1 MPRRLSFPGSPE
13 FSTFSV
19 RGATP
24 GAMGAAQ
31 ARRKRVNR
39 AKTLGELKASGY
51 RLRTVKDEMRENAI
65 RMLRSHEELFP
76 GIVGYE
82 STVIPGLVNAI
93 LSKHDFILLGLR
105 GQAKTRILRGLVRFL
120 DEQVPV
126 VTGTETNDDPL
137 APVSRKGRE
146 MVASLGDATPVEW
159 LPREARYREKLA
171 TPDVTIADLIGD
183 IDPIKAATKK
193 LAYADEEVIHFGII
207 PRTNRGIFAIN
218 ELPDL
223 PPRIQVGLLNI
234 MEEKDI
240 QIRGFPIR
248 MQLDI
253 LMVYS
258 ANPEDY
264 TNRGNIITPL
274 KDRIDSQIITH
285 YPTSREAAMQITQQE
300 AWTARGSDVQLV
312 MPDWFRELVEEVAFA
327 ARHSEYVNQAS
338 GVSAR
343 MSISLLENVLSNME
357 RRGIIQGE
365 KKVYPRIGD
374 LHTAV
379 TAITGKE
386 LVYEGEQ
393 QGAAIVARKI
403 IGEAVKETFH
413 RWFPDPAPK
422 KKKKDRESSEEQP
435 QGRQEPSPFQ
445 PILAWFSKGNTVETS
460 DEMPHGDYVRCLEK
474 VSGLKEIAA
483 KHLDLKDGDGVAL
496 GMEFVLEGL
505 HQHSMVSK
513 REEGLKTAYRD
524 MLKAMFDHMAG
535 SGDD

>member
-1 MPRRLSFPGSPE
+1 
-13 FSTFSV
+13 
-19 RGATP
+19 
-24 GAMGAAQ
+24 
-31 ARRKRVNR
+31 
-39 AKTLGELKASGY
+39 
-51 RLRTVKDEMRENAI
+51 VKDEMRANI
-65 RMLRSHEELFP
+65 VRMLECREELFP
-76 GIVGYE
+76 GIIGYD

-93 LSKHDFILLGLR
+93 LSRHDFILLGLR

-120 DEQVPV
+120 DEQIPV
-126 VTGTETNDDPL
+126 IAGTETNDDPL
-137 APVSRKGRE
+137 APISRKGRE
-146 MVASLGDATPVEW
+146 AVASQGDSTPIEW
-159 LPREARYREKLA
+159 LPRDARYREKLA

-183 IDPIKAATKK
+183 IDPIKAATRK

-248 MQLDI
+248 MPLDI

-285 YPTSREAAMQITQQE
+285 YPQDRGAAMRITAQE
-300 AWTARGSDVQLV
+300 AWTERGGIELAV
-312 MPDWFRELVEEVAFA
+312 PDWYRELVEEVAFA
-327 ARHSEYVNQAS
+327 ARASEFVNQAS

-357 RRGIIQGE
+357 RRGIIQNE
-365 KKVYPRIGD
+365 KKVYPRVGD

-379 TAITGKE
+379 TAITGKVE

-403 IGEAVKETFH
+403 IGEAVKETF
-413 RWFPDPAPK
+413 RRRFPDPTPK
-422 KKKKDRESSEEQP
+422 KKKKSKGDEDDDDIPPARPEA
-435 QGRQEPSPFQ
+435 SPFQ
-445 PILAWFSKGNTVETS
+445 PILTWFSKGNTVETS
-460 DEMPHGDYVRCLEK
+460 DEMTQEDYQRRLEK
-474 VSGLKEIAA
+474 VTGLKEIAA
-483 KHLDLKDGDGVAL
+483 KHLDLREGDGIAL
-496 GMEFVLEGL
+496 GMEFVLEAL

-513 REEGLKTAYRD
+513 REEGVKTAYRD
-524 MLKAMFDHMAG
+524 MLKAMFDHMAAG
-535 SGDD
+535 GDS

>member
-1 MPRRLSFPGSPE
+1 
-13 FSTFSV
+13 
-19 RGATP
+19 
-24 GAMGAAQ
+24 
-31 ARRKRVNR
+31 
-39 AKTLGELKASGY
+39 
-51 RLRTVKDEMRENAI
+51 
-65 RMLRSHEELFP
+65 
-76 GIVGYE
+76 
-82 STVIPGLVNAI
+82 
-93 LSKHDFILLGLR
+93 
-105 GQAKTRILRGLVRFL
+105 
-120 DEQVPV
+120 
-126 VTGTETNDDPL
+126 
-137 APVSRKGRE
+137 
-146 MVASLGDATPVEW
+146 
-159 LPREARYREKLA
+159 
-171 TPDVTIADLIGD
+171 
-183 IDPIKAATKK
+183 
-193 LAYADEEVIHFGII
+193 
-207 PRTNRGIFAIN
+207 
-218 ELPDL
+218 
-223 PPRIQVGLLNI
+223 

-285 YPTSREAAMQITQQE
+285 YPNSREAAMRITAQE
-300 AWTARGSDVQLV
+300 AWTDRKGGIELV

-327 ARHSEYVNQAS
+327 ARVSEYVNQAS

-343 MSISLLENVLSNME
+343 MSISLLENVMSNME
-357 RRGIIQGE
+357 RRAILQGE

-379 TAITGKE
+379 TAITGKVE

-413 RWFPDPAPK
+413 RWFPDPSPK
-422 KKKKDRESSEEQP
+422 KKKQKKGEEDNEEQQS

-460 DEMPHGDYVRCLEK
+460 DEILNDDYVKRLEK
-474 VSGLKEIAA
+474 VTGLKEITA
-483 KHLDLKDGDGVAL
+483 KHLDLKDGDGLAL

-535 SGDD
+535 GEN